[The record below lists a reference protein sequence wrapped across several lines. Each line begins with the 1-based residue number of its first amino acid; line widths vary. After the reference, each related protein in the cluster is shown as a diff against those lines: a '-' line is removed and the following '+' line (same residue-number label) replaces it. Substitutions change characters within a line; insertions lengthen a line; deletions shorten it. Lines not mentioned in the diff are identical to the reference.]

1 MEWNRRTQCALAQSL
16 EHLELKWVSKI
27 IGKHG
32 LLNNVGVVVGNFGII
47 EIYIIRK
54 SVDLSRI
61 GKIMDL
67 GHVLYA

>member
-1 MEWNRRTQCALAQSL
+1 VW
-16 EHLELKWVSKI
+16 
-27 IGKHG
+27 
-32 LLNNVGVVVGNFGII
+32 VVVGNFGII